1 MISNKRCTAADIP
14 KLCWNKIFQN
24 GIKGGDIREKAVFED
39 EADIEEIGF
48 EEFLCSVRKKEE
60 RLADTSE

>member
-39 EADIEEIGF
+39 ALFEILDTTREEYTIM
-48 EEFLCSVRKKEE
+48 LPKAANSS
-60 RLADTSE
+60 RLR

>member
-39 EADIEEIGF
+39 ALFEILDTTREEYTKM
-48 EEFLCSVRKKEE
+48 LPKAANSS
-60 RLADTSE
+60 RLR